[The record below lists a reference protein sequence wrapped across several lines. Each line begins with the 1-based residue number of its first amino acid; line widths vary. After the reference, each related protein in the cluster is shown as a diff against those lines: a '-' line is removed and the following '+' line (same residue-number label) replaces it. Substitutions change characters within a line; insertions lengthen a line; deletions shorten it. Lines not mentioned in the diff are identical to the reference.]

1 MSSYQIEDIKDQ
13 KHKVD
18 VLRKHIRKNSNT
30 ILDQIELAVNWYS
43 LVRPVEEAMGST
55 AVIGNRS
62 FKPLLVI
69 KSLILQQIYGLTEF
83 PFEAE
88 VADRKSFQKFLN
100 LQFGDIVP
108 DNDSLAK
115 YKETL
120 EKEGLYDRVFDSF
133 FKQLFDADIIPEQDL
148 LLPSEKKEKS
158 APVSAEKISDITK
171 EEPLLK
177 EDPLAPENEDNGGKM
192 SVDDMI
198 KEIEDRVKN
207 LYDKKSPA
215 EKKILEKSGL
225 TLGTQP
231 EVKAKPEAKTQP
243 ETTPENP
250 VYKKLSQIDETL
262 KQLYKGI
269 DYPKT
274 EEISGKII
282 DAELEVKNELEQ
294 TIEEKTKN
302 IFDKLNEIDERL
314 KNLNSPE
321 VKAQETAAPE
331 PEVKKEESSELLNK
345 LLDIDEKLRQLH
357 TEKAETVKEPVPE
370 KDLSEKEDLYKKLF
384 DSFYNKLMEANLVNE
399 AQEFAKEHEIK
410 HELPEVKAEP
420 KAEEK
425 IEEVPVA
432 KEESLVIPL
441 PSSILDTEPTLT
453 TSETK
458 DEVIEEIQVTET
470 ITEEHVEPET
480 MQETAEEEKD
490 TFHDYVLEGKVEKE
504 SGKTIPVVMV
514 PKKGE
519 INLRNKKKYPIF
531 NNSNLT
537 EDYELGLRFYKL
549 GFKTS
554 FVNLKTDRRH
564 GNSRIA
570 TGEYFPNTFWGSVKQ
585 RSRWIAGIAFQN
597 WKIHKWQGSL
607 KTKYFLLRDRK
618 AIFSAIG
625 TFLSYIVLLYFLA
638 FIVTSAMGLNVLS
651 PIVEKNS
658 MLWYLILLTLFFAI
672 VRLFHRFAFTYNWYG
687 LRYAVFSIVRLFF
700 DNVVNFFATI
710 RAIKVFRQTKDT
722 VVWDSTEHY

>member
-1 MSSYQIEDIKDQ
+1 MSSYQIEEIKDQ

-30 ILDQIELAVNWYS
+30 ILDQIDIAVNWYS
-43 LVRPVEEAMGST
+43 LIRPVEEKSGST
-55 AVIGNRS
+55 VVIGNKS

-83 PFEAE
+83 PFESE

-100 LQFGDIVP
+100 LQFGDVVP
-108 DNDSLAK
+108 DNDSLSK

-120 EKEGLYDRVFDSF
+120 EADGLYDRVFDTF
-133 FKQLFDADIIPEQDL
+133 FKQLLDADIIPEQDL
-148 LLPSEKKEKS
+148 LLPSEKKE
-158 APVSAEKISDITK
+158 VSSKVTEQVV

-177 EDPLAPENEDNGGKM
+177 EDPLAPAEDNGNRQM

-225 TLGTQP
+225 SIGSQP
-231 EVKAKPEAKTQP
+231 EIKTKPEAKVQP
-243 ETTPENP
+243 ESTPENP

-262 KQLYKGI
+262 KQLYKDI
-269 DYPKT
+269 DYPKAT
-274 EEISGKII
+274 EDIAEKII
-282 DAELEVKNELEQ
+282 DTELEVKKELEQ
-294 TIEEKTKN
+294 SIEEKTKN

-321 VKAQETAAPE
+321 VKAEEITTPE
-331 PEVKKEESSELLNK
+331 PEVQKEESSEVLNK
-345 LLDIDEKLRQLH
+345 LLDIDEKLRQLRS
-357 TEKAETVKEPVPE
+357 EKAEVVKEEAAPV
-370 KDLSEKEDLYKKLF
+370 KDLSQQEDLYKKLF

-399 AQEFAKEHEIK
+399 AKDFAKEHDIK
-410 HELPEVKAEP
+410 HEE

-425 IEEVPVA
+425 IEEVPVT
-432 KEESLVIPL
+432 KDESLVIAL
-441 PSSILDTEPTLT
+441 PESILDREPTLEST
-453 TSETK
+453 AIEEK
-458 DEVIEEIQVTET
+458 HEVIEEIQVTET
-470 ITEEHVEPET
+470 ITEEKIEPE
-480 MQETAEEEKD
+480 QEEVIDEEKD
-490 TFHDYVLEGKVEKE
+490 TFHDYVLEGKVEKD

-638 FIVTSAMGLNVLS
+638 FIVTSAMGLDVLS

-658 MLWYLILLTLFFAI
+658 VLWYLILLTLFFAI